1 MQYAVVRLLVALL
14 CVVPAFVVEVAVG
27 RLMRGYGHQLAAS
40 AAALTAVVLGWAT
53 YAAYVR
59 VAEKRPLA
67 EFGRPGAW
75 RELGAGLVLG
85 FALFAT
91 TIGILAMLGL
101 YQVRGVRT
109 DASLLIVPL
118 AISVGAGVIEEV
130 LFRGVIFRIIESSLG
145 TWIAL
150 ALSALLFGLV
160 HLGNPNATTLGA
172 VAIMLEAGV
181 GLAGAYLLTRRL
193 WLPIGMHTGW
203 NFAQGGVFSVP
214 VSGIASTGWLDATLS
229 GPEWLSGG
237 FFGAEA
243 SIVAVIVW
251 VAFAVWALRQ
261 AARRS
266 HFIAPRW
273 RRRAALSAA
282 PAAPT
287 FTER

>member
-14 CVVPAFVVEVAVG
+14 FVIPAFVAEVATG
-27 RLMRGYGHQLAAS
+27 RLLRAYGAPVAMS
-40 AAALTAVVLGWAT
+40 AAAAVAVVLGWAT

-67 EFGRPGAW
+67 EFGRAGAW

-85 FALFAT
+85 FALFAA
-91 TIGILAMLGL
+91 TIGILAALGL
-101 YQVRGVRT
+101 YQIRGVRG
-109 DASLLIVPL
+109 DPLLLIVPL

-150 ALSALLFGLV
+150 AISALLFGAV
-160 HLGNPNATTLGA
+160 HLGNPNATVIGA

-181 GLAGAYLLTRRL
+181 MLAGAYLLTRRL
-193 WLPIGMHTGW
+193 WLPIGIHIGW
-203 NFAQGGVFSVP
+203 NFTQGGIFSVP
-214 VSGIASTGWLDATLS
+214 VSGLALNGLIDGTLS

-237 FFGAEA
+237 VFGAEA
-243 SIVAVIVW
+243 SIVAVIVC
-251 VAFAVWALRQ
+251 VALAVWLLRN
-261 AARRS
+261 AARRG

-273 RRRAALSAA
+273 RRAAITA
-282 PAAPT
+282 
-287 FTER
+287 R

>member
-14 CVVPAFVVEVAVG
+14 FVVPAFVAEVAVG
-27 RLMRGYGHQLAAS
+27 RLMRGYGPQLAAS

-59 VAEKRPLA
+59 VAEKRPLV
-67 EFGRPGAW
+67 EFGRAGAW

-130 LFRGVIFRIIESSLG
+130 LFRGVIFRIVESSLG

-150 ALSALLFGLV
+150 AISSLLFGLV
-160 HLGNPNATTLGA
+160 HFGNPNATLISS
-172 VAIMLEAGV
+172 VAIMLEAGLM
-181 GLAGAYLLTRRL
+181 LAGAYLLTRRL
-193 WLPIGMHTGW
+193 WLPIGIHIGW
-203 NFAQGGVFSVP
+203 NFTQGGIFSVP
-214 VSGIASTGWLDATLS
+214 VSGYALKGWIDGSLS
-229 GPEWLSGG
+229 GPDWLSGG
-237 FFGAEA
+237 VFGAEA
-243 SIVAVIVW
+243 SIVAVIVCVSLATW
-251 VAFAVWALRQ
+251 LLRQ
-261 AARRS
+261 AARRGRY
-266 HFIAPRW
+266 IAPRW
-273 RRRAALSAA
+273 RRAAISAT
-282 PAAPT
+282 PT
-287 FTER
+287 PTTIER